1 MTLIT
6 KLGFK
11 PQKKANLIAPGQ
23 IQASD
28 ISIVIPVRNN
38 QKGIDLF
45 LAEFFHT
52 HNSHLYPQEIII
64 VDNNSQP
71 EITIP
76 QQYQVKP
83 FPIRLLKCSK
93 TSPAAARN
101 VGIKHAKGDWIL
113 FTDSDCI
120 PSQSFIQGYIP
131 AMNGSIGYAGNV
143 KAWGEDI
150 LSRYYESQ
158 EIIMPFTVIAE
169 EGIIRPEYLITA
181 NALVWKKAL
190 SKIGCF
196 NERIKIAAG
205 EDIDLGLRLLE
216 IGELCY
222 ALNSVTYHNFED
234 GILGFCQRFIRYG
247 QGNKMISN
255 LYAIDLMPKMFSAKK
270 NNFLNQ
276 TLARLQYACLLWG
289 YITYSG
295 K

>member
-93 TSPAAARN
+93 TGPAAARN

-120 PSQSFIQGYIP
+120 PSGSFIQGYLQ

-143 KAWGEDI
+143 KAWGEYFVKI
-150 LSRYYESQ
+150 L
-158 EIIMPFTVIAE
+158 
-169 EGIIRPEYLITA
+169 
-181 NALVWKKAL
+181 
-190 SKIGCF
+190 
-196 NERIKIAAG
+196 
-205 EDIDLGLRLLE
+205 
-216 IGELCY
+216 
-222 ALNSVTYHNFED
+222 
-234 GILGFCQRFIRYG
+234 
-247 QGNKMISN
+247 
-255 LYAIDLMPKMFSAKK
+255 
-270 NNFLNQ
+270 
-276 TLARLQYACLLWG
+276 
-289 YITYSG
+289 
-295 K
+295 